1 MRKIIVLLLALTLLC
16 GCAAQTQTETQTVT
30 ETETAAE
37 TAETIAVPTTPDVLE
52 DMRSFTLPFMPD
64 AGLNPFECGLTL
76 NRGLMSLLYES
87 LFVVNYHFQA
97 EPQLCESFSVSTDG
111 LTYTF
116 HLMPDCLLYT
126 SPSPR
131 D

>member
-64 AGLNPFECGLTL
+64 AG
-76 NRGLMSLLYES
+76 
-87 LFVVNYHFQA
+87 
-97 EPQLCESFSVSTDG
+97 
-111 LTYTF
+111 
-116 HLMPDCLLYT
+116 
-126 SPSPR
+126 
-131 D
+131 